1 MSAVSGAA
9 ARDPK
14 RGERIIV
21 VTWVANVLFA
31 ATALPAA
38 LGVSAFDVAAI
49 VVALGLF
56 AISLGVWCWAFA
68 VALARTTRGDD
79 VVVASMFLVQGPAPR
94 RVRVQLFAS
103 LAVCVAVTGVTAT
116 AEPFGVLV
124 PMLPLGLLGLWGAR
138 HGVFPPR
145 RMADAARGDVMGD
158 GRSSGRTGE

>member
-9 ARDPK
+9 ARDRE

-21 VTWVANVLFA
+21 VSWVANALFA
-31 ATALPAA
+31 ATAIPAT

-56 AISLGVWCWAFA
+56 AISLGVWCWAVA
-68 VALARTTRGDD
+68 VALARTTRSDD

-94 RVRVQLFAS
+94 RVRVHLFAS
-103 LAVCVAVTGVTAT
+103 LAVCTVVTAVTAA

-145 RMADAARGDVMGD
+145 RMPDAARGDVMGD
-158 GRSSGRTGE
+158 RRSSGRAGE